1 MSLPCMAQQDELD
14 RLEALIIK
22 APSDTNKVLLIN
34 QYVSQLREIDI
45 LKADKYALE
54 AELLAKAL
62 HFKKG
67 LGQTY
72 ENLSWLNY
80 RKGEFSKAFEI
91 ATEGIRINKEINSKL
106 GLSRC
111 INTIAA
117 INFEQQQYTLAIQ
130 NFKLGYVYA
139 HEAKDISS
147 ASRSLNNIAFCFITQ
162 HNTDSARYYAS
173 IALQENE
180 GSQEIYMAGFSK
192 RILGDVYMEDGD
204 IKKAIENYKEC
215 LAVASQVGNNSLL
228 TSTLH
233 RLGKA
238 YNILNQP
245 DRALA
250 YLLRNITIAEKR
262 GYRDEL
268 ERSYKLASESYL
280 IKNELIKAYEY
291 QSKYVLLH
299 DSIYNQKN
307 SERVSLIQ
315 VQFDTEMKQAEID
328 LLTKDAELKRQ
339 EINRQQIWML
349 LGAGCLSL
357 LLLLAFVLY
366 YNNKRFKNVN
376 AQLEKQNIEI
386 QNQAQL
392 LQNLNTT
399 KDKLFSIISHDLRS
413 PVARL
418 KGLMEIF
425 SRNGLSKD
433 EFINLAVEVRQNI
446 DFLYDDL
453 DNLLQ
458 WAQSQ
463 LKGLQASP
471 TEFNLRAVIAEKI
484 ELFKSLATGKNVEIL
499 NEVDEGINL
508 FADRNHISLVLRNLL
523 ANAIK
528 FSSEGDVIRVS
539 VKEVSDNIEVSVT
552 DEGVGMSN
560 EDILKLFNAETHF
573 TKPGTKKEKGVGIGL
588 IITKEFIES
597 NGGSI
602 WVTSELGKG
611 STFTFSVKGKQE
623 AVMA

>member
-1 MSLPCMAQQDELD
+1 MSLPCLAQHEELD
-14 RLEALIIK
+14 RLEALIKK
-22 APSDTNKVLLIN
+22 ATADTNKVLLIN
-34 QYVSQLREIDI
+34 KYVSQLREIDI
-45 LKADKYALE
+45 LKADRYALQGE
-54 AELLAKAL
+54 QLAKAL
-62 HFKKG
+62 HFKRG
-67 LGQTY
+67 LGQAY
-72 ENLSWLNY
+72 ENLGWLNY
-80 RKGEFSKAFEI
+80 RKGEFTKAFEI
-91 ATEGIRINKEINSKL
+91 TTEGIRINKEINSKI
-106 GLSRC
+106 GLASC
-111 INTIAA
+111 FNTIAA
-117 INFEQQQYTLAIQ
+117 INFEQQQYALAIQ
-130 NFKLGYVYA
+130 NFKLGYTYA
-139 HEAKDISS
+139 HQTKDICT
-147 ASRSLNNIAFCFITQ
+147 ASRSLNNIAYCFITQ
-162 HNTDSARYYAS
+162 HNPDSARHYAS
-173 IALQENE
+173 LALRENE
-180 GSQEIYMAGFSK
+180 ESKEIYMIGFSK
-192 RILGDVYMEDGD
+192 RVLGDVYMEEGNLA
-204 IKKAIENYKEC
+204 KAILNYKEC
-215 LAVASQVGNNSLL
+215 LAIASQVGNNSLL

-238 YNILNQP
+238 YNILKQP

-250 YLLRNITIAEKR
+250 YLLRNITIAEKH

-268 ERSYKLASESYL
+268 ERSYKLVSESYL

-291 QSKYVLLH
+291 QSRYVILH

-307 SERVSLIQ
+307 SERVALIQ

-328 LLTKDAELKRQ
+328 LLTKDAELKRH

-349 LGAGCLSL
+349 FGAGCLSL
-357 LLLLAFVLY
+357 LLLLAFVLF

-376 AQLEKQNIEI
+376 TQLEKQNIEI
-386 QNQAQL
+386 QHQAQL

-433 EFINLAVEVRQNI
+433 EFINLAVDVRQNI

-463 LKGLQASP
+463 LRGLQASP
-471 TEFNLRAVIAEKI
+471 TEFNLREVVVEKI
-484 ELFKSLATGKNVEIL
+484 ELFRSLAMGKDVEIL
-499 NEVDEGINL
+499 NEVDDSISL
-508 FADRNHISLVLRNLL
+508 FADRNHISLVMRNLL

-539 VKEVSDNIEVSVT
+539 VKEVSENIEVSVI

-560 EDILKLFNAETHF
+560 EDLLKLFNVETHF
-573 TKPGTKKEKGVGIGL
+573 TKPGTRKEKGVGIGL

-623 AVMA
+623 AVMV